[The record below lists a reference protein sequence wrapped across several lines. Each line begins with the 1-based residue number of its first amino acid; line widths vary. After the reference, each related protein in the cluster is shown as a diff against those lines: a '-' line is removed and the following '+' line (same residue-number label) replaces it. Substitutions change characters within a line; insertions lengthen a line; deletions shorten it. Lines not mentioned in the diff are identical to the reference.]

1 MLSVEHL
8 VCVPKTVLVLPGEQS
23 LDFEEFFIIGVVPFL
38 DLRTQRWVYD
48 QGRVKYCVR
57 HLPSL
62 NDRCVEICEVA
73 FCGLAHAGVHS
84 MNIDCLCVRRTA
96 DLHLDLLIVVDQEG
110 RG

>member
-1 MLSVEHL
+1 MLSIEHL
-8 VCVPKTVLVLPGEQS
+8 VFVPKTVLILPGEKS
-23 LDFEEFFIIGVVPFL
+23 LDFEEFFIICVVEVL

-62 NDRCVEICEVA
+62 NDRCVEVCEVA
-73 FCGLAHAGVHS
+73 FCGKAHARVHS
-84 MNIDCLCVRRTA
+84 MNIDCLCDRRTA
-96 DLHLDLLIVVDQEG
+96 NLHLDLLIVVDQEG